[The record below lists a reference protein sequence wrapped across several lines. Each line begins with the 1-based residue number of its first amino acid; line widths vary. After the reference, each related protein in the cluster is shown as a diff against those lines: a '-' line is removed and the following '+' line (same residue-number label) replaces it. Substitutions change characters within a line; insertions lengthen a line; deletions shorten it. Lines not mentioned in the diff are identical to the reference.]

1 MPVFAYQGLSDS
13 GHKVNGIVEADSAK
27 GARTK
32 LRQQGVFP
40 TEVVEG
46 DTAALRARSAETR
59 IVPTE
64 LALVS
69 RQLATLMAAR
79 IPVVECLEAVGEQT
93 DRPGVKRILSH
104 IRDAVTQGSSLG
116 DAMAEHPASFPP
128 LFVGMVR
135 AGEAAGALDLVLERL
150 ALYSEAQVQLQARV
164 RNALAYPVLMFTVAG
179 GIVFFLLSFV
189 VPKVTKIFANQQE
202 SLPLP
207 TRFLLAIS
215 NSLAEWWWLVV
226 LLLATSIIAAM
237 TALRKPA
244 GRLWLDHKLL
254 TLPVLG
260 PLFIRIAVGRFSRTL
275 ATLLS
280 GGIPLLEA
288 LELASNTSGNTALG
302 AAVEQARIGVREGG
316 NLSELLR
323 DTGLF
328 PPLLVRMIAVG
339 ERSGEL
345 EPMLIRVADAYEQ
358 EVESALATLTSILE
372 PAMIVVMGGL
382 VLFIVLAVLLPIFEI
397 NSLVG

>member
-1 MPVFAYQGLSDS
+1 MPVFAYQGLNDS

-32 LRQQGVFP
+32 LRLQGVFP
-40 TEVVEG
+40 TEVEEG
-46 DTAALRARSAETR
+46 ETEAKRARSGEAR
-59 IVPTE
+59 ITPTE

-93 DRPGVKRILSH
+93 DRPGVERILSH
-104 IRDAVTQGSSLG
+104 IRDAVTQGSALG

-150 ALYSEAQVQLQARV
+150 ALYSESQVQLQARV

-189 VPKVTKIFANQQE
+189 VPKVTKIFANQHE

-226 LLLATSIIAAM
+226 ALLASAIIAAM
-237 TALRKPA
+237 TALRRPG

-260 PLFIRIAVGRFSRTL
+260 PLFTRIAVGRFSRTL

-302 AAVEQARIGVREGG
+302 AAVELARIGVREGG

-358 EVESALATLTSILE
+358 EVEGALATLTSILE

>member
-1 MPVFAYQGLSDS
+1 
-13 GHKVNGIVEADSAK
+13 
-27 GARTK
+27 
-32 LRQQGVFP
+32 
-40 TEVVEG
+40 
-46 DTAALRARSAETR
+46 
-59 IVPTE
+59 
-64 LALVS
+64 
-69 RQLATLMAAR
+69 
-79 IPVVECLEAVGEQT
+79 
-93 DRPGVKRILSH
+93 
-104 IRDAVTQGSSLG
+104 
-116 DAMAEHPASFPP
+116 
-128 LFVGMVR
+128 
-135 AGEAAGALDLVLERL
+135 
-150 ALYSEAQVQLQARV
+150 
-164 RNALAYPVLMFTVAG
+164 LMFTVAG

-207 TRFLLAIS
+207 TRFLLAMS